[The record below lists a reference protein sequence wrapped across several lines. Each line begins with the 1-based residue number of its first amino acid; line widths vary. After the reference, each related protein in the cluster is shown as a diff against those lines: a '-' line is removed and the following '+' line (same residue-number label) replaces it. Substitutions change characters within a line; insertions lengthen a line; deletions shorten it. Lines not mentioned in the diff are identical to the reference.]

1 MKKNRIICLFLC
13 LLLFIQAP
21 VAYATEAETTAPT
34 GPILPEPGSGAV
46 GGEYQDTEG
55 DASIV
60 NGCHTIEAQ
69 KPLWGSNKMLEAA
82 GAAMLYEI
90 NSGTMMYAWNPDM
103 TMHPASLVKIMTA
116 LVALEKGDINSV
128 ATVSV
133 NALASLPEDS
143 DTLKLKPGEQF
154 TLDQLLYGMMT
165 GSANDAAVVIAEHIA
180 GSQMGFA
187 AMMNRKAKEL
197 GCTGTFFVNAHGM
210 HEDAQVTTARDM
222 VKIVLAAIENEDFCR
237 YFSALEYSIPATDL
251 SGVRNLTSTNF
262 LMSKGVTEEYYD
274 ARVTGG
280 RTGVTDARERCLI
293 ATAES
298 GGLKYVAIVLGAVP
312 SITSDGITRF
322 GSYEE
327 VGQLFDL
334 GFKNYRIT
342 QILGTDDII
351 AQYPVLNGDNYIV
364 TGPSRS
370 VSVVLPTNITVKDLS
385 FRYQND
391 FTSLTA
397 PVPKGEKLTMVQV
410 WYNNVCIG
418 QSPIITKNSCAV
430 ASDYKEVDYDTTTKS
445 PLSGV
450 ITAVAIICGSVI
462 GAAGILYVYQVVRRM
477 VRQAQ
482 HKRRRR
488 NRRRS

>member
-1 MKKNRIICLFLC
+1 MKKNRILC
-13 LLLFIQAP
+13 LLLCLVLLLQSAG
-21 VAYATEAETTAPT
+21 AYATEADTTVPT
-34 GPILPEPGSGAV
+34 GPILPAPGSGAV
-46 GGEYQDTEG
+46 DGDFQDTIG

-60 NGCHTIEAQ
+60 NGCHSIEAQ

-82 GAAMLYEI
+82 GSAILFEI
-90 NSGTMMYAWNPDM
+90 NSETMMYAWNPDVQM
-103 TMHPASLVKIMTA
+103 DPASLVKIMTA
-116 LVALEKGDINSV
+116 LIALERGDLNSI

-133 NALASLPEDS
+133 NAMASLPEDS
-143 DTLKLKPGEQF
+143 DTLKLQPGEQF

-187 AMMNRKAKEL
+187 ALMNKKAKEL
-197 GCTGTFFVNAHGM
+197 GLTGTFFVNAHGL

-222 VKIVLAAIENEDFCR
+222 VKIVLEAIKNEDFRR
-237 YFSALEYSIPATDL
+237 YFSALEYTIPATNL
-251 SGVRNLTSTNF
+251 HGARGLTSTNF

-298 GGLKYVAIVLGAVP
+298 GGLKYVAIVLGAIP
-312 SITSDGITRF
+312 SVTADGITRF

-327 VGQLFDL
+327 VGQLFDM

-351 AQYPVLNGDNYIV
+351 AQYPVIGGENYVV
-364 TGPSRS
+364 TGPSKS
-370 VSVVLPTNITVKDLS
+370 VSVVLPTTVTVKDLS
-385 FRYQND
+385 FRYQNN

-397 PVPKGEKLTMVQV
+397 PVTKGERLTMVQV

-418 QSPIITKNSCAV
+418 QSPIITKNASV
-430 ASDYKEVDYDTTTKS
+430 MVSDYEEIEYEETDN

-450 ITAVAIICGSVI
+450 ITAISIICAGII
-462 GAAGILYVYQVVRRM
+462 GAAGILYVYQLIRKWL
-477 VRQAQ
+477 RQAQ

-488 NRRRS
+488 YRRRS

>member
-1 MKKNRIICLFLC
+1 MKKNRIICLLLC
-13 LLLFIQAP
+13 LLLSLQPLAAF
-21 VAYATEAETTAPT
+21 ATEAESTVPT
-34 GPILPEPGSGAV
+34 GPILPEPGSGAA
-46 GGEYQDTEG
+46 GGDYQNTEG

-60 NGCHTIEAQ
+60 TGCHSIEAQ

-82 GAAMLYEI
+82 GAAILFEVK
-90 NSGTMMYAWNPDM
+90 SETMMYAWNPDV

-116 LVALEKGDINSV
+116 VVALERGDLNSI
-128 ATVSV
+128 ATVSE

-180 GSQMGFA
+180 GSQMAFA
-187 AMMNRKAKEL
+187 ALMNRKAKEL

-210 HEDAQVTTARDM
+210 HDDAQVTTARDM
-222 VKIVLAAIENEDFCR
+222 VKLVLYAIQNEDFCR
-237 YFSALEYSIPATDL
+237 YFSALEYTIPATNQH
-251 SGVRNLTSTNF
+251 GARGLTSTNF

-298 GGLKYVAIVLGAVP
+298 GGLKYVAIVMGAIP
-312 SITSDGITRF
+312 SVNADGITRF

-327 VGQLFDL
+327 VGQLFDM

-342 QILGTDDII
+342 QIMGTEDII
-351 AQYPVLNGDNYIV
+351 AQYPVINGENYVV
-364 TGPSRS
+364 TGPSRA
-370 VSVVLPTNITVKDLS
+370 VSVVLPTNVTVKDLS
-385 FRYQND
+385 FRYQNN
-391 FTSLTA
+391 FTSLNA
-397 PVPKGEKLTMVQV
+397 PVYKGERLTMVQV

-418 QSPIITKNSCAV
+418 QSPIITKNASLQV
-430 ASDYKEVDYDTTTKS
+430 SDYEEIEYETEEN

-450 ITAVAIICGSVI
+450 ITAICIICAGII
-462 GAAGILYVYQVVRRM
+462 GAAGILYVYQIIRRM
-477 VRQAQ
+477 LRQAQ
-482 HKRRRR
+482 HKRRRKY
-488 NRRRS
+488 RRRS

>member
-1 MKKNRIICLFLC
+1 MKKNRILC
-13 LLLFIQAP
+13 LLLCLVLLVQPAVASATAADSTLPTAP
-21 VAYATEAETTAPT
+21 V
-34 GPILPEPGSGAV
+34 LPEPGSGAV
-46 GGEYQDTEG
+46 NGDFQDTIG

-60 NGCHTIEAQ
+60 NGCHSIEAQ

-82 GAAMLYEI
+82 GSAMLFEI
-90 NSGTMMYAWNPDM
+90 QSETMMYAWNPDKQM
-103 TMHPASLVKIMTA
+103 DPASLVKIMTA
-116 LVALEKGDINSV
+116 LVALERGDLNSIV
-128 ATVSV
+128 TVSV
-133 NALASLPEDS
+133 NAMASLPEDS

-187 AMMNRKAKEL
+187 ALMNKKAKEL
-197 GCTGTFFVNAHGM
+197 GLTGTFFVNAHGL
-210 HEDAQVTTARDM
+210 HEDAQVSTARDM
-222 VKIVLAAIENEDFCR
+222 VKIVLEAIKNEDFCR
-237 YFSALEYSIPATDL
+237 YFSALEYTIPATDL
-251 SGVRNLTSTNF
+251 HGARSLTSTNF
-262 LMSKGVTEEYYD
+262 LMSKGVTEEYFD

-298 GGLKYVAIVLGAVP
+298 GGLKYVAIVMGAVP
-312 SITSDGITRF
+312 SVTAAGITRF

-327 VGQLFDL
+327 VGQLFDM

-351 AQYPVLNGDNYIV
+351 AQYPVIGGENYIV
-364 TGPSRS
+364 TGPSKS
-370 VSVVLPTNITVKDLS
+370 VSVVLPTTITVKDLS
-385 FRYQND
+385 FRYQNN

-397 PVPKGEKLTMVQV
+397 PVTKGERLTMVQV

-418 QSPIITKNSCAV
+418 QSPIITKN
-430 ASDYKEVDYDTTTKS
+430 ASALVEDYKEVEYEVVESS
-445 PLSGV
+445 PLSGIV
-450 ITAVAIICGSVI
+450 TAISIICAGII
-462 GAAGILYVYQVVRRM
+462 GAAGILYVYQLIRKWI
-477 VRQAQ
+477 RQAQ

-488 NRRRS
+488 YRRRS

>member
-1 MKKNRIICLFLC
+1 MKKSRLIC
-13 LLLFIQAP
+13 LLLCFILMMQPQA
-21 VAYATEAETTAPT
+21 AFATSTETTAPN
-34 GPILPEPGSGAV
+34 GPTLPMPGGPAV
-46 GGEYQDTEG
+46 GGDYQETAG
-55 DASIV
+55 DASID
-60 NGCHTIEAQ
+60 NGCHSINAQ
-69 KPLWGSNKMLEAA
+69 MPLWGNNKMLEAA

-90 NSGTMMYAWNPDM
+90 NSETMMYAWNPDA

-116 LVALEKGDINSV
+116 LVALENGDLNSF

-133 NALASLPEDS
+133 NALAALPPDS
-143 DTLKLKPGEQF
+143 DTLKLQVGEQF
-154 TLDQLLYGMMT
+154 TLDQLLYAMMT

-187 AMMNRKAKEL
+187 TMMNKKAKEL

-210 HEDAQVTTARDM
+210 HEAAQVTTARDM
-222 VKIVLAAIENEDFCR
+222 VKIVLAAIENEDFVR
-237 YFSALEYSIPATDL
+237 YFSALEYTLPATAF
-251 SGVRNLTSTNF
+251 SGARGLTSTNF

-298 GGLKYVAIVLGAVP
+298 GGLKYVAIVLGAIP
-312 SITSDGITRF
+312 SVNSEGITRF

-334 GFKNYRIT
+334 GFKGYRIT

-351 AQYPVLNGDNYIV
+351 AQYPVLNGQNYVV

-385 FRYQND
+385 FRYQDN
-391 FTSLTA
+391 FASLTA
-397 PVPKGEKLTMVQV
+397 PISKGEQLTMVQV
-410 WYNNVCIG
+410 WFNNVCIG
-418 QSPIITKNSCAV
+418 QSPIVTKNGSAV
-430 ASDYKEVDYDTTTKS
+430 ASDYKEVEYTTEDS
-445 PLSGV
+445 PLTDV
-450 ITAVAIICGSVI
+450 ITAIAIICAGVL
-462 GAAGILYVYQVVRRM
+462 GAAGILYIYQILRRM
-477 VRQAQ
+477 MRQAQ

-488 NRRRS
+488 ARRRS

>member
-1 MKKNRIICLFLC
+1 MKKNRIICLLLC
-13 LLLFIQAP
+13 GLLLIQLP
-21 VAYATEAETTAPT
+21 VAQATSVETTAPLE
-34 GPILPEPGSGAV
+34 PILPEPDSGAV
-46 GGEYQDTEG
+46 GGDYQITEG
-55 DASIV
+55 DASILT
-60 NGCHTIEAQ
+60 GCHTIEAQ

-82 GAAMLYEI
+82 GAAMLFEI
-90 NSGTMMYAWNPDM
+90 NSGTMMYAYNPDK

-116 LVALEKGDINSV
+116 LVALERGDLNSI

-210 HEDAQVTTARDM
+210 HEEAQVTTARDM

-237 YFSALEYSIPATDL
+237 YFSALEYSIPATEL
-251 SGVRNLTSTNF
+251 HGVRNLTSTNF

-298 GGLKYVAIVLGAVP
+298 GGLKYVAIVLGAIP
-312 SITSDGITRF
+312 SVTPDGITRF

-327 VGQLFDL
+327 VGQLFDM

-351 AQYPVLNGDNYIV
+351 AQYPVLNGENYIV
-364 TGPSRS
+364 TGPSNS
-370 VSVVLPTNITVKDLS
+370 VSVVLPTTVTVKNLS

-397 PVPKGEKLTMVQV
+397 PVAKGEQLTMVQV

-418 QSPIITKNSCAV
+418 QSPIVTKNSCALV
-430 ASDYKEVDYDTTTKS
+430 SDYTEADYVTTDS
-445 PLSGV
+445 EPLSDV
-450 ITAVAIICGSVI
+450 IIAVAIICGGVI
-462 GAAGILYVYQVVRRM
+462 GAAGILYVYQIIRRM

-482 HKRRRR
+482 YKRRRR
-488 NRRRS
+488 SRRRS

>member
-1 MKKNRIICLFLC
+1 MKKSRILC
-13 LLLFIQAP
+13 LLLCLILMIQP
-21 VAYATEAETTAPT
+21 VITYATDAETTAPT
-34 GPILPEPGSGAV
+34 GPLLPQPGSGAV
-46 GGEYQDTEG
+46 DGDYQDTEG

-60 NGCHTIEAQ
+60 TGCHSIEAQ

-82 GAAMLYEI
+82 GAAILFEI
-90 NSGTMMYAWNPDM
+90 NSETMMYSWNPDK
-103 TMHPASLVKIMTA
+103 TMDPASLVKIMTA
-116 LVALEKGDINSV
+116 LVALERGDLNSV

-143 DTLKLKPGEQF
+143 DTLKLQPGEQF

-187 AMMNRKAKEL
+187 ALMNKKAKEL

-222 VKIVLAAIENEDFCR
+222 VKIVLEAIKNEDFRR

-251 SGVRNLTSTNF
+251 HDARHLTSTNF

-298 GGLKYVAIVLGAVP
+298 GGLKYVAIVLGAIP
-312 SITSDGITRF
+312 SVTPEGITRF

-327 VGQLFDL
+327 VGQLFDM

-342 QILGTDDII
+342 QILGTEDII
-351 AQYPVLNGDNYIV
+351 AQYPVINGENYVV

-370 VSVVLPTNITVKDLS
+370 VSVVLPTNVTVKDLS
-385 FRYQND
+385 FRYQSN

-397 PVPKGEKLTMVQV
+397 PVSKGERLTMVQV

-418 QSPIITKNSCAV
+418 QSPIVTKN
-430 ASDYKEVDYDTTTKS
+430 ASALVTDYQETEYEVSDS

-450 ITAVAIICGSVI
+450 ITAISIICAGVI
-462 GAAGILYVYQVVRRM
+462 GAAGILYIYQVIRRM
-477 VRQAQ
+477 MRQAQ
-482 HKRRRR
+482 YKRRRR
-488 NRRRS
+488 SRRRS

>member
-1 MKKNRIICLFLC
+1 MKKIRILC
-13 LLLFIQAP
+13 LLLCLVLLVQPAVASATAADSTLPTAP
-21 VAYATEAETTAPT
+21 V
-34 GPILPEPGSGAV
+34 LPEPGSGAV
-46 GGEYQDTEG
+46 DGDYQDTIG

-60 NGCHTIEAQ
+60 NGCHSIEAQ

-82 GAAMLYEI
+82 GSAMLFEI
-90 NSGTMMYAWNPDM
+90 NSETMMYAWNPDKQM
-103 TMHPASLVKIMTA
+103 DPASLVKIMTA
-116 LVALEKGDINSV
+116 LVALEKGDLNSI

-133 NALASLPEDS
+133 NAMASLPEDS
-143 DTLKLKPGEQF
+143 DTLKLQPGEQF

-187 AMMNRKAKEL
+187 ALMNKKAKEL
-197 GCTGTFFVNAHGM
+197 GCTGTFFVNAHGL
-210 HEDAQVTTARDM
+210 HEDAQLTTARDM
-222 VKIVLAAIENEDFCR
+222 VKIVLEAIKNEDFCR
-237 YFSALEYSIPATDL
+237 YFSALEYTIPATDL
-251 SGVRNLTSTNF
+251 HGARNLTSTNF

-298 GGLKYVAIVLGAVP
+298 GGLKYVAIVLGAIP
-312 SITSDGITRF
+312 SVTAAGITRF

-327 VGQLFDL
+327 VGQLFDM

-351 AQYPVLNGDNYIV
+351 AQYPVIGGENYVV
-364 TGPSRS
+364 TGPSKS
-370 VSVVLPTNITVKDLS
+370 VFVVLPTSVTVKDLS
-385 FRYQND
+385 FRYQSN

-397 PVPKGEKLTMVQV
+397 PVNKGERLTMVQV

-418 QSPIITKNSCAV
+418 QSPIITKNASALV
-430 ASDYKEVDYDTTTKS
+430 ADYQEVEYVVEDS

-450 ITAVAIICGSVI
+450 VTAISIICAGII
-462 GAAGILYVYQVVRRM
+462 GAAGILYVYQLIRKWI
-477 VRQAQ
+477 RQAQ

-488 NRRRS
+488 YRRRS

>member
-1 MKKNRIICLFLC
+1 MKKNGILC
-13 LLLFIQAP
+13 LLLCLVLLMQPAF
-21 VAYATEAETTAPT
+21 AYATEVDTTVPT

-46 GGEYQDTEG
+46 DGDFQDTIG

-60 NGCHTIEAQ
+60 NGCHSIEAQ

-82 GAAMLYEI
+82 GAAMLFEI
-90 NSGTMMYAWNPDM
+90 NSETMMYAWNPDA
-103 TMHPASLVKIMTA
+103 TMDPASLVKIMTA
-116 LVALEKGDINSV
+116 LVALESGDLNSV
-128 ATVSV
+128 VTVSV
-133 NALASLPEDS
+133 NAMASLPEDS
-143 DTLKLKPGEQF
+143 DTLKLQPGEQF

-187 AMMNRKAKEL
+187 ALMNKKAKEL
-197 GCTGTFFVNAHGM
+197 GCTGSFFVNAHGM

-222 VKIVLAAIENEDFCR
+222 VKIVLEAIKNEDFRR
-237 YFSALEYSIPATDL
+237 YFSALEYSLPATDL
-251 SGVRNLTSTNF
+251 HDARHLTSTNF

-298 GGLKYVAIVLGAVP
+298 GGLKYVAIVLGAIP
-312 SITSDGITRF
+312 SVTSDGITRF

-327 VGQLFDL
+327 VGQLFDM

-351 AQYPVLNGDNYIV
+351 AQYPVINGENYVV

-370 VSVVLPTNITVKDLS
+370 VSVVLPTTVTVKDLS
-385 FRYQND
+385 FRYQSN

-397 PVPKGEKLTMVQV
+397 PVYKGERLTMVQV

-418 QSPIITKNSCAV
+418 QSPIITKNASLLV
-430 ASDYKEVDYDTTTKS
+430 SDYEEIEYETEDN

-450 ITAVAIICGSVI
+450 ITAISIICAGVI
-462 GAAGILYVYQVVRRM
+462 GAAGILYVYQIVRRM
-477 VRQAQ
+477 MRQAQ

-488 NRRRS
+488 YRRRS

>member
-1 MKKNRIICLFLC
+1 MKKNRIICLLLC
-13 LLLFIQAP
+13 FILLVPTQ
-21 VAYATEAETTAPT
+21 VVDATSAEST
-34 GPILPEPGSGAV
+34 GPSLPLQV
-46 GGEYQDTEG
+46 GGAIDGDYEDSEG
-55 DASIV
+55 DTSIEK
-60 NGCHTIEAQ
+60 GCHTIEAQ
-69 KPLWGSNKMLEAA
+69 MPLWGKNKMLEAA
-82 GAAMLYEI
+82 GAAMLFEI
-90 NSGTMMYAWNPDM
+90 NSGTMMYAWNPDQ

-116 LVALEKGDINSV
+116 LLAIENGDLNSIV
-128 ATVSV
+128 TVGP
-133 NALASLPEDS
+133 NALASLPPDS
-143 DTLKLKPGEQF
+143 DTLKLIPGEQF
-154 TLDQLLYGMMT
+154 TLDQMLYAMMT

-187 AMMNRKAKEL
+187 AMMNKRAKEI

-222 VKIVLAAIENEDFCR
+222 VKIVLEAIKNEDFVR
-237 YFSALEYSIPATDL
+237 YFSALEYSLPATDL
-251 SGVRNLTSTNF
+251 YKARHLTSTNF

-280 RTGVTDARERCLI
+280 RTGVTDARERCLV

-298 GGLKYVAIVLGAVP
+298 GGLKYIAIVLGAIP

-327 VGQLFDL
+327 VGQLFDM
-334 GFKNYRIT
+334 GFKNHRIT
-342 QILGTDDII
+342 QILGASDIL
-351 AQYPVLNGDNYIV
+351 AQYPVINGENYVV

-370 VSVVLPTNITVKDLS
+370 VSVVLPTTVTMKDLS
-385 FRYQND
+385 IRYQET

-397 PVPKGEKLTMVQV
+397 PVEIGERLTMVQI

-418 QSPIITKNSCAV
+418 QSPIITKNSSAV
-430 ASDYKEVDYDTTTKS
+430 AENYQPVEYDITDS
-445 PLSGV
+445 PLTDAL
-450 ITAVAIICGSVI
+450 TAIAIICAGVL
-462 GAAGILYVYQVVRRM
+462 GAAGILYIYQIIRRM

-488 NRRRS
+488 YRRRS

>member
-370 VSVVLPTNITVKDLS
+370 VSVVLPTNVTVKDLS

-397 PVPKGEKLTMVQV
+397 PVAKGEKLTMVQV

-430 ASDYKEVDYDTTTKS
+430 ASDYKEVDYGTTTKS

-450 ITAVAIICGSVI
+450 ITAVAIVCGSVI

>member
-1 MKKNRIICLFLC
+1 MKKNRILC
-13 LLLFIQAP
+13 LLLCFLLLIQP
-21 VAYATEAETTAPT
+21 QVVCATTADTTAPT
-34 GPILPEPGSGAV
+34 GPSLPEPGSGAV
-46 GGEYQDTEG
+46 DGDYQDTEG

-69 KPLWGSNKMLEAA
+69 KPLWGSSKMLEAA
-82 GAAMLYEI
+82 GSAMLFEI
-90 NSGTMMYAWNPDM
+90 NSGTMMYAWNPDK
-103 TMHPASLVKIMTA
+103 TMDPASLVKIMTA
-116 LVALEKGDINSV
+116 LVALENGDLNSV

-187 AMMNRKAKEL
+187 ALMNRKAKEL
-197 GCTGTFFVNAHGM
+197 GCTGSFFVNAHGM

-222 VKIVLAAIENEDFCR
+222 VKIVLEAIQNEDFCR
-237 YFSALEYSIPATDL
+237 YFSALEYSLPATEL
-251 SGVRNLTSTNF
+251 HGVRNLTSTNF

-298 GGLKYVAIVLGAVP
+298 GGLKYVAIVMGAIP

-327 VGQLFDL
+327 VGQLFDM

-351 AQYPVLNGDNYIV
+351 AQYPVINGKNYVV

-385 FRYQND
+385 FRYQNN

-397 PVPKGEKLTMVQV
+397 PVSKGEQLTKVQV

-418 QSPIITKNSCAV
+418 QSPIVTKNGSV
-430 ASDYKEVDYDTTTKS
+430 LASDYQEVEYEQTES
-445 PLSGV
+445 PISDV
-450 ITAVAIICGSVI
+450 ITAIAIVCGSVI
-462 GAAGILYVYQVVRRM
+462 GAAGILYIYQVLRRM
-477 VRQAQ
+477 MRQAQ

-488 NRRRS
+488 YRRRS

>member
-1 MKKNRIICLFLC
+1 MKKNRILC
-13 LLLFIQAP
+13 LLLCLILLIQP
-21 VAYATEAETTAPT
+21 VCAYATADETTTPT
-34 GPILPEPGSGAV
+34 GPILPQPGSGAMD
-46 GGEYQDTEG
+46 GDYQDTIG

-82 GAAMLYEI
+82 GAAMLFEI
-90 NSGTMMYAWNPDM
+90 NSETMMYAWNPDK
-103 TMHPASLVKIMTA
+103 TMDPASLVKIMTA
-116 LVALEKGDINSV
+116 LVALEKGDLNSV

-143 DTLKLKPGEQF
+143 DTLKLKAGEQF

-187 AMMNRKAKEL
+187 ALMNRKAKAL

-210 HEDAQVTTARDM
+210 HEDSQVTTARDM
-222 VKIVLAAIENEDFCR
+222 VKIVLEAIQNEDFCR
-237 YFSALEYSIPATDL
+237 YFSALEYSLPATDL
-251 SGVRNLTSTNF
+251 SGARHLTSTNF

-298 GGLKYVAIVLGAVP
+298 GGLKYVAIVLGAIP
-312 SITSDGITRF
+312 SVNSDGITRF

-351 AQYPVLNGDNYIV
+351 AQYPVINGKNYIV
-364 TGPSRS
+364 TGPSKS
-370 VSVVLPTNITVKDLS
+370 VSVVLPTTVTVKDLS
-385 FRYQND
+385 FRYQNN

-397 PVPKGEKLTMVQV
+397 PVSKGEQLTKVQV

-418 QSPIITKNSCAV
+418 QSPIVTKNGSAV
-430 ASDYKEVDYDTTTKS
+430 ASEYQEIEYETEDS

-450 ITAVAIICGSVI
+450 ITAISIVCAGVI
-462 GAAGILYVYQVVRRM
+462 GAAGILYIYQVLRRM
-477 VRQAQ
+477 LRQAQ

-488 NRRRS
+488 YRRRS

>member
-1 MKKNRIICLFLC
+1 MKKNRIICLLLC
-13 LLLFIQAP
+13 GLLLIQFPVAQAAP
-21 VAYATEAETTAPT
+21 VETTAPVE
-34 GPILPEPGSGAV
+34 PILPEPGSGAV
-46 GGEYQDTEG
+46 GGDYQITEG

-60 NGCHTIEAQ
+60 TGCHTIEAQ

-90 NSGTMMYAWNPDM
+90 NSGTMMYAYNPDK

-116 LVALEKGDINSV
+116 LVALERGDLNSI

-237 YFSALEYSIPATDL
+237 YFSALEYSIPATEL

-298 GGLKYVAIVLGAVP
+298 GGLKYVAIVLGAIP
-312 SITSDGITRF
+312 SVTADGITRF

-327 VGQLFDL
+327 VGQLFDM

-342 QILGTDDII
+342 QIMGTDDII
-351 AQYPVLNGDNYIV
+351 AQYPVLNGENYIV
-364 TGPSRS
+364 TGPSKS
-370 VSVVLPTNITVKDLS
+370 VSVVLPTTVTVKDLS

-397 PVPKGEKLTMVQV
+397 PVAKGEQLTMVQV

-418 QSPIITKNSCAV
+418 QSPIVTKNSCAL
-430 ASDYKEVDYDTTTKS
+430 ASDYEEADYGTTES
-445 PLSGV
+445 EPLSDV
-450 ITAVAIICGSVI
+450 IIAVAIICGGVI
-462 GAAGILYVYQVVRRM
+462 GAAGILYVYQIIRRM
-477 VRQAQ
+477 MRQAQ

-488 NRRRS
+488 SRRRS

>member
-1 MKKNRIICLFLC
+1 MKKSRIICLLLC
-13 LLLFIQAP
+13 LVLSIQPLA
-21 VAYATEAETTAPT
+21 VYATAAETTEPI
-34 GPILPEPGSGAV
+34 GPILPEPGSGATD
-46 GGEYQDTEG
+46 GDYQNTEG

-60 NGCHTIEAQ
+60 NGCHSIEAQ

-82 GAAMLYEI
+82 GAAMLFEI
-90 NSGTMMYAWNPDM
+90 NSGTMMYAWNPDA
-103 TMHPASLVKIMTA
+103 TMRPASLVKIMTA
-116 LVALEKGDINSV
+116 VVALERGDLNSV

-133 NALASLPEDS
+133 NALAALPEDS

-180 GSQMGFA
+180 GSQMAFA
-187 AMMNRKAKEL
+187 ALMNRKAKEL

-210 HEDAQVTTARDM
+210 HDDAQVTTARDM
-222 VKIVLAAIENEDFCR
+222 VKIVLHAIQNEDFCR
-237 YFSALEYSIPATDL
+237 YFSALEYTIPATDL
-251 SGVRNLTSTNF
+251 HGARGLTSTNF

-298 GGLKYVAIVLGAVP
+298 GGLKYVAIVLGAIP
-312 SITSDGITRF
+312 SVTADGITRF

-327 VGQLFDL
+327 VGQLFDM

-351 AQYPVLNGDNYIV
+351 AQYPVLNGENYIV

-370 VSVVLPTNITVKDLS
+370 VSVVLPTTVTVKDLS
-385 FRYQND
+385 FRYQDD
-391 FTSLTA
+391 FSSLSA
-397 PVPKGEKLTMVQV
+397 PVSKGDQLTMVQV

-418 QSPIITKNSCAV
+418 QSPIVTKNSCALV
-430 ASDYKEVDYDTTTKS
+430 SDYQQVDYDTSES
-445 PLSGV
+445 PVSSV
-450 ITAVAIICGSVI
+450 ITAIAIICGGI
-462 GAAGILYVYQVVRRM
+462 FGAAIILYVYRVIRRM
-477 VRQAQ
+477 LLQAQ

-488 NRRRS
+488 YRRRS

>member
-13 LLLFIQAP
+13 LLLSIAPP
-21 VAYATEAETTAPT
+21 VAYATSVETTAPT
-34 GPILPEPGSGAV
+34 GPVLPAPGSGAID
-46 GGEYQDTEG
+46 GEYQDTTG

-60 NGCHTIEAQ
+60 TGCRTIEAQ

-90 NSGTMMYAWNPDM
+90 NSETMMYAWNPDV

-116 LVALEKGDINSV
+116 LVALEKGDLNSV
-128 ATVSV
+128 ATVTV
-133 NALASLPEDS
+133 NAMASLPEDS

-154 TLDQLLYGMMT
+154 TLDQLLYAMMT

-187 AMMNRKAKEL
+187 ALMNKKAKEL

-222 VKIVLAAIENEDFCR
+222 VKIVLEAIKNEDFCR
-237 YFSALEYSIPATDL
+237 YFSALEYSLPATEL
-251 SGVRNLTSTNF
+251 SGARNLTSTNF

-293 ATAES
+293 ATAQS
-298 GGLKYVAIVLGAVP
+298 GGLKYVAIVLGAIP

-327 VGQLFDL
+327 VGQLFDM

-351 AQYPVLNGDNYIV
+351 AQYPVLNGENYVV
-364 TGPSRS
+364 TGPSQS
-370 VSVVLPTNITVKDLS
+370 VSVVLPTTITVKDLS
-385 FRYQND
+385 FRYQNN

-397 PVPKGEKLTMVQV
+397 PVSKGEKLTMVQV

-418 QSPIITKNSCAV
+418 QSPIVTKNGSV
-430 ASDYKEVDYDTTTKS
+430 ATSDYQEIEYITDDG
-445 PLSGV
+445 PLTDIIIV
-450 ITAVAIICGSVI
+450 IAIICGGVI
-462 GAAGILYVYQVVRRM
+462 GAAGILYVYQVIRRM
-477 VRQAQ
+477 IRQAQ
-482 HKRRRR
+482 YKRRRR
-488 NRRRS
+488 YRRRS

>member
-1 MKKNRIICLFLC
+1 MKKNRIICLLLCLC
-13 LLLFIQAP
+13 LLIPAP
-21 VAYATEAETTAPT
+21 TAYATSTETTAPT
-34 GPILPEPGSGAV
+34 GPILPEAGSGAV
-46 GGEYQDTEG
+46 GGNYQETEG

-60 NGCHTIEAQ
+60 TGCHTIEAQ

-82 GAAMLYEI
+82 GAAILYEI
-90 NSGTMMYAWNPDM
+90 NSGTMMYAWNPDK
-103 TMHPASLVKIMTA
+103 TMFPASLVKIMTA
-116 LVALEKGDINSV
+116 LVALEKGDLNSV

-143 DTLKLKPGEQF
+143 DTLKLKAGEQF

-180 GSQMGFA
+180 GSQIGFA
-187 AMMNRKAKEL
+187 AMMNRKAKQL

-210 HEDAQVTTARDM
+210 HEEGQVTTARDM

-237 YFSALEYSIPATDL
+237 YFSALEYTIPATEL
-251 SGVRNLTSTNF
+251 SGPRGLTSTNF

-312 SITSDGITRF
+312 SVNSDGITRF

-327 VGQLFDL
+327 VGQLFDM

-351 AQYPVLNGDNYIV
+351 AQYPVLNGENYIV
-364 TGPSRS
+364 TGPSKS
-370 VSVVLPTNITVKDLS
+370 VSVVLPTTVTVKDLS

-391 FTSLTA
+391 FSSLSA
-397 PVPKGEKLTMVQV
+397 PVAKGEQLTMVQV

-418 QSPIITKNSCAV
+418 QSPIITKNSCAL
-430 ASDYKEVDYDTTTKS
+430 ALDYKETEYETTD
-445 PLSGV
+445 SGPV
-450 ITAVAIICGSVI
+450 SDIIIAIAIIVGGI
-462 GAAGILYVYQVVRRM
+462 LGAAGILYVYQVIRRM
-477 VRQAQ
+477 LRQAQ

-488 NRRRS
+488 YRRRS

>member
-1 MKKNRIICLFLC
+1 MKKNRILSLLLC
-13 LLLFIQAP
+13 LVLLVQPAVASATAADSTLPTAP
-21 VAYATEAETTAPT
+21 V
-34 GPILPEPGSGAV
+34 LPEPGSGAV
-46 GGEYQDTEG
+46 DGDFQDTIG

-60 NGCHTIEAQ
+60 NGCHSIEAQ

-82 GAAMLYEI
+82 GSAMLFEI
-90 NSGTMMYAWNPDM
+90 QSETMMYAWNPDKQM
-103 TMHPASLVKIMTA
+103 DPASLVKIMTA
-116 LVALEKGDINSV
+116 LVALERGDLNSI

-133 NALASLPEDS
+133 NAMASLPEDS

-187 AMMNRKAKEL
+187 ALMNKKAKEL
-197 GCTGTFFVNAHGM
+197 GLTGTFFVNAHGL
-210 HEDAQVTTARDM
+210 HEDAQVSTARDM
-222 VKIVLAAIENEDFCR
+222 VKIVLEAIKNEDFCR
-237 YFSALEYSIPATDL
+237 YFSALEYTIPATDL
-251 SGVRNLTSTNF
+251 HGARSLTSTNF
-262 LMSKGVTEEYYD
+262 LMSKGVTEEYFD

-298 GGLKYVAIVLGAVP
+298 GGLKYVAIVMGAVP
-312 SITSDGITRF
+312 SVTSAGITRF

-327 VGQLFDL
+327 VGQLFDM

-351 AQYPVLNGDNYIV
+351 AQYPVIGGENYIV
-364 TGPSRS
+364 TGPSKS
-370 VSVVLPTNITVKDLS
+370 VSVVLPTTITVKDLS
-385 FRYQND
+385 FRYQNN

-397 PVPKGEKLTMVQV
+397 PVTKGERLTMVQV

-418 QSPIITKNSCAV
+418 QSPIITKN
-430 ASDYKEVDYDTTTKS
+430 ASALVEDYKEVVYEVVEDN

-450 ITAVAIICGSVI
+450 VTAISIICAGII
-462 GAAGILYVYQVVRRM
+462 GAAGILYVYQLIRKWI
-477 VRQAQ
+477 RQAQ

-488 NRRRS
+488 YRRRS

>member
-1 MKKNRIICLFLC
+1 MKKNRIVC
-13 LLLFIQAP
+13 LLLCMALIIPMP
-21 VAYATEAETTAPT
+21 VAHATSAETTAPT
-34 GPILPEPGSGAV
+34 GPNLPEPGSGAV
-46 GGEYQDTEG
+46 DGDYEDTEG

-90 NSGTMMYAWNPDM
+90 NSGTMMYAWNPDK
-103 TMHPASLVKIMTA
+103 TMFPASLVKIMTA
-116 LVALEKGDINSV
+116 LMALEKGDLNSI

-133 NALASLPEDS
+133 NALAALPEDS

-154 TLDQLLYGMMT
+154 TLDQLMYGMLT

-187 AMMNRKAKEL
+187 AMMNRKAKQL

-222 VKIVLAAIENEDFCR
+222 VRIVLAAIENEDFCR
-237 YFSALEYSIPATDL
+237 YFSALEYSIPATDQH
-251 SGVRNLTSTNF
+251 GVRNLTSTNF

-312 SITSDGITRF
+312 SVTADGITRF

-327 VGQLFDL
+327 VGQLFDM

-364 TGPSRS
+364 TGPSNS
-370 VSVVLPTNITVKDLS
+370 VSVVLPTTITVKDLS
-385 FRYQND
+385 FRYQDD

-397 PVPKGEKLTMVQV
+397 PVSKGEKLTMVQV

-418 QSPIITKNSCAV
+418 QSPIITKNSCAI
-430 ASDYKEVDYDTTTKS
+430 ASDYKVIDSDTADS
-445 PLSGV
+445 GLLSDV
-450 ITAVAIICGSVI
+450 ITVVAIICVGVL
-462 GAAGILYVYQVVRRM
+462 GAAGILYVYQIVRRM
-477 VRQAQ
+477 LRQAQ

>member
-1 MKKNRIICLFLC
+1 MLLC
-13 LLLFIQAP
+13 ILLLVQPQIAF
-21 VAYATEAETTAPT
+21 ATEVGTTEVT
-34 GPILPEPGSGAV
+34 GPYIPQPE
-46 GGEYQDTEG
+46 GGVVNGDYQESEG

-60 NGCHTIEAQ
+60 NGCHSIEAQ
-69 KPLWGSNKMLEAA
+69 MPLWGKNKMLEAA

-90 NSGTMMYAWNPDM
+90 NSETMMYAWNPDV
-103 TMHPASLVKIMTA
+103 TMFPASLVKIMTA
-116 LVALEKGDINSV
+116 LVALENGDLNSV

-133 NALASLPEDS
+133 NALAALPEDS
-143 DTLKLKPGEQF
+143 DTLKLQPGEQF
-154 TLDQLLYGMMT
+154 TLDQLLYAMMT

-187 AMMNRKAKEL
+187 AMMNKRAKEI
-197 GCTGTFFVNAHGM
+197 GCTGTFFTNAHGL

-222 VKIVLAAIENEDFCR
+222 VKIVLEAIKNEDFCR
-237 YFSALEYSIPATDL
+237 YFSALEYTLPATEL
-251 SGVRNLTSTNF
+251 SKARGLTSTNF

-298 GGLKYVAIVLGAVP
+298 GGLKYVAIVLGAIP

-327 VGQLFDL
+327 VGQLFDM
-334 GFKNYRIT
+334 GFKNYRVT
-342 QILGTDDII
+342 QILGTNDIL
-351 AQYPVLNGDNYIV
+351 AQYPVLNGENYIV

-370 VSVVLPTNITVKDLS
+370 VSVVLPTTVTMKDLS
-385 FRYQND
+385 IRYQD
-391 FTSLTA
+391 TFTSLNA
-397 PVPKGEKLTMVQV
+397 PIAKGEHLTMVQV

-418 QSPIITKNSCAV
+418 QSPIITKN
-430 ASDYKEVDYDTTTKS
+430 ASAMVDEYVPVDYVAEDS
-445 PLSGV
+445 PLSD
-450 ITAVAIICGSVI
+450 AVKAIAIICAGVI
-462 GAAGILYVYQVVRRM
+462 GAAGILYIYQVLKRL

-488 NRRRS
+488 YRRRS